1 MEAREVWYLAEGSY
15 GFTSLQ
21 GQAQRDQHGAPIIA
35 QGYLR
40 ELARLAERASNDII
54 ELGADNLEILK
65 EITESVPSSKSPPLD
80 RRSYRLGVG
89 SGLAAALATLR
100 DPDTMLDGTEIE
112 KKKLIKKAKG
122 AFRKALED
130 GDWDGSED
138 PR

>member
-1 MEAREVWYLAEGSY
+1 MEAREVWFLAEGSY

-21 GQAQRDQHGAPIIA
+21 DQAQRDQHGAPIIA

-65 EITESVPSSKSPPLD
+65 EITESVPSSESPPLD
-80 RRSYRLGVG
+80 QRSYRLGVG

-100 DPDTMLDGTEIE
+100 DPDTMWDGTEVE
-112 KKKLIKKAKG
+112 KKKLIKKVKG
-122 AFRKALED
+122 AFRKALEN
-130 GDWDGSED
+130 GDWDDSKD